1 MDSIDRCRIDCK
13 FVKSEAKRAF
23 LEERLKDLSQYKEE
37 ICKALN
43 DVCNSK
49 VNFSCLQC
57 FDKVSN
63 KYSSGECKKSCDEK
77 FRFSFCFKLTQDLI
91 FNVIAEKDGNTII
104 VTFYPFSF
112 QKATTLE
119 EKCDNVINSI

>member
-13 FVKSEAKRAF
+13 FIKSEAKRAF
-23 LEERLKDLSQYKEE
+23 LEERLKDLSIYREE

-63 KYSSGECKKSCDEK
+63 EYNSRECKKSCDEK

-91 FNVIAEKDGNTII
+91 LNVIAEKDENMIII
-104 VTFYPFSF
+104 VTFYPFPF
-112 QKATTLE
+112 QKVTTLE
-119 EKCDNVINSI
+119 KKCNNVIN